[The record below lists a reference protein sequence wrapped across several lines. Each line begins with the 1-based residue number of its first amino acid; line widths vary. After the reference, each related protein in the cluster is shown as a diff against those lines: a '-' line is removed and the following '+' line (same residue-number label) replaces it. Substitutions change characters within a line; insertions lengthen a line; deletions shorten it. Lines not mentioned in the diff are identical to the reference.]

1 MTISKLVRLSCSS
14 MLNDMLPDYT
24 DAQCEQIEMSLFTK
38 NPLNTEEYIRNAK
51 RICHNIAFLP
61 KSHVLKYLSNDE
73 THPTMAQYT
82 MTKCKIQPT
91 TIAFISDENMRGPV
105 LQKVMDDER
114 EQYDISLKMLY
125 DKVEEGSVASMKQ
138 KAAITCNKCGSSEIL
153 MAMAQTRSADE
164 GTTMFFRCVKCNQ
177 KWKVQ

>member
-1 MTISKLVRLSCSS
+1 MTIPRAVRLSCRD
-14 MLNDMLPDYT
+14 MLNDMLPSYT
-24 DAQCEQIEMSLFTK
+24 LSQHEQIEMSIYTK
-38 NPLNTEEYIRNAK
+38 NPLNKEEYIRNAK
-51 RICHNIAFLP
+51 RVCHNIAFLP
-61 KSHVLKYLSNDE
+61 QQHVLKYLSNDT

-82 MTKCKIQPT
+82 ESKCNNQPT
-91 TIAFISDENMRGPV
+91 TIAFISDEHMRGPV

-125 DKVEEGSVASMKQ
+125 DKVEEGSVAAMKQ
-138 KAAITCNKCGSSEIL
+138 KAAITCKKCGSSEIL

-164 GTTMFFRCVKCNQ
+164 GTTMFFTCVKCNQ